1 MKYIKKLIYVLLL
14 TVATQVATAQIK
26 ILYGPYLQNVKE
38 NEATIVWVA
47 DKPSIGWV
55 ELAPNDGTHYYGE
68 ERPKYFDT
76 TNGVKNTSLL
86 HAVKVKALTPGTTY
100 RYRIYSQEVLS
111 HEGINVI
118 YGRVAASDVY
128 KKNALTF
135 TTCDPNKKETSFVM
149 INDIHGR
156 ENIIT
161 KLLNNANYKDK
172 DLIIFNGDMVSE
184 FKDEQ
189 TIFNGFMK
197 ESIDLFAS
205 EKPMYYARGN
215 HETRGEFATS
225 FQKYFSPKEPFLYY
239 LFRQGPVCFRMLD
252 TGEDKPDSDIEYSG
266 ITDYDG
272 YRTDQVEWMKELYKN
287 ENFKQAKFKVVIA
300 HMPPSAD
307 LNIWHGQKDVLKKF
321 VPILNELG
329 VDLMLCG
336 HLHRNKYEEP
346 SAGIKFPVLVNSNNS
361 VVSVETNGDQM
372 NLEVLDLDG
381 KVVTKK
387 SYTAK

>member
-14 TVATQVATAQIK
+14 AVATQVATAQIK

-135 TTCDPNKKETSFVM
+135 TTCDSNKKETSFVM

-215 HETRGEFATS
+215 HE
-225 FQKYFSPKEPFLYY
+225 P
-239 LFRQGPVCFRMLD
+239 
-252 TGEDKPDSDIEYSG
+252 
-266 ITDYDG
+266 
-272 YRTDQVEWMKELYKN
+272 
-287 ENFKQAKFKVVIA
+287 
-300 HMPPSAD
+300 
-307 LNIWHGQKDVLKKF
+307 
-321 VPILNELG
+321 
-329 VDLMLCG
+329 
-336 HLHRNKYEEP
+336 
-346 SAGIKFPVLVNSNNS
+346 
-361 VVSVETNGDQM
+361 VVSSPLRSRNISLRKNRSYIIFSDK
-372 NLEVLDLDG
+372 DLY
-381 KVVTKK
+381 V
-387 SYTAK
+387 S

>member
-239 LFRQGPVCFRMLD
+239 LLRQGPVCLIMLD
-252 TGEDKPDSDIEYSG
+252 TGEAKPESDIE
-266 ITDYDG
+266 
-272 YRTDQVEWMKELYKN
+272 
-287 ENFKQAKFKVVIA
+287 
-300 HMPPSAD
+300 
-307 LNIWHGQKDVLKKF
+307 
-321 VPILNELG
+321 
-329 VDLMLCG
+329 
-336 HLHRNKYEEP
+336 
-346 SAGIKFPVLVNSNNS
+346 
-361 VVSVETNGDQM
+361 
-372 NLEVLDLDG
+372 
-381 KVVTKK
+381 
-387 SYTAK
+387 